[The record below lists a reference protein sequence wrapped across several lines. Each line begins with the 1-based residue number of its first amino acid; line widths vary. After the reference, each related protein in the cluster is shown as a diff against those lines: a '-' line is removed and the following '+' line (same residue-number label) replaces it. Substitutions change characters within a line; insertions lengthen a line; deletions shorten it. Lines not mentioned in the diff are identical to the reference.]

1 MARAISTSQT
11 PEETLKYRK
20 DLVKK
25 GWCTQ
30 SDIKKFVPCGN
41 KKAKQIYEE
50 IRNCVEVEGFEN
62 LCNCIL
68 TDRLIKYMH
77 LSKKELI

>member
-1 MARAISTSQT
+1 MPKQVNQSAEQ
-11 PEETLKYRK
+11 TLKYRRE
-20 DLVKK
+20 LVAK
-25 GWCTQ
+25 GWCNKT
-30 SDIKKFVPCGN
+30 DIQHFVPCGVVS
-41 KKAKQIYEE
+41 ARRIYEE
-50 IRNCVEVEGFEN
+50 IRGGVKAEGFEN